1 MICLHTCVIK
11 RQIKEVSSLHP
22 QCVFQELNLSHLAWW
37 QGFYVLSY
45 ITSPLHLK
53 RTLRMESWLSS
64 WESLLSLQKTRIQSP
79 APAAHYTTYNSN
91 SRESSTLVCSL
102 QSPASACSWTHIDI
116 HTHTSKHV
124 LSRKIMGFCPWFWD
138 RISCYIALTYLEL
151 TMLISRM

>member
-64 WESLLSLQKTRIQSP
+64 WESLLPFRRPEFSLQPQQHTIPLITPTPESP
-79 APAAHYTTYNSN
+79 AP
-91 SRESSTLVCSL
+91 SSAL

-138 RISCYIALTYLEL
+138 RISCYIALTYLEV
-151 TMLISRM
+151 TVN